1 MNQIQAKDYLQSI
14 VNRGEPKRHK
24 NYDRVV
30 KLAEFYKIIITGE
43 NADSL
48 LKPYT
53 KRQSQEDFESLK
65 AIYQTITPALADP
78 VIKTYHKVFRV
89 APKVKIIDWE
99 EKEMGQTSKDDH
111 ETRLKALYKPLK
123 NFYGGKSLEYWQSND
138 FLHTV
143 FIDPNAF
150 MLIRFEVYDAK
161 REKPD
166 PYPTIITSES
176 AIDFS
181 YTPKGVLDYL
191 LVHDKVLATI
201 LKPSP
206 EGDEEKEVNR
216 YSIYIKDYCYTI
228 TEIVSDL
235 QVVPEGVEVLQSKN
249 GNNKYYLQEFK
260 TLAGEVQAMRVGYI
274 TDPYTQNE
282 TYVSPLECARSWF
295 MKTVKTVAELDITQ
309 TNHAFPQ
316 KIEYVDPC
324 EVDLST
330 GVCKTS
336 GVPQNGCQKCGGSG
350 MCPVTSSQDIKMLK
364 LPRDKE
370 EMIDLDKMMVYKYP
384 PVEIIKWMDEYIEK
398 ISVKV
403 QKTVF
408 NSETFTRDKVAK
420 TATGEN
426 LDMQNVYDTLTPFAQ
441 QVSSVWEF
449 SVRIIANF
457 MDYGK
462 GLIVKYTFPNDF
474 KLKSTWELLMEL
486 KTTQESGA
494 PGNIRQTITDDIM
507 RNFLQDDESEWI
519 RYRAKMKHYPFNG
532 KTDKEIQE
540 AISNNLVTKDVQILW
555 ANFENIF
562 QELEVEQERNNE
574 DIWFYDMT
582 FEMQTELVNKKV
594 QEIKAELEAQTPQ
607 ATMFGKNGIETDPQ
621 DPNEGNEQ

>member
-1 MNQIQAKDYLQSI
+1 MNQEQARNYLQRI
-14 VNRGEPKRHK
+14 VNKGEAPKHD
-24 NYDRVV
+24 YYERVT
-30 KLAEFYKIIITGE
+30 KLADFYKIIITGE

-48 LKPYT
+48 LKPYL
-53 KRQSQEDFESLK
+53 KRQTVEDFASLK
-65 AIYQTITPALADP
+65 DIYQTITPALADP

-99 EKEMGQTSKDDH
+99 ETEAKISETVDVKE
-111 ETRLKALYKPLK
+111 RLTDIYKSLN
-123 NFYGGKSLEYWQSND
+123 NFYAGKTLEHWESND
-138 FLHTV
+138 FLQSV
-143 FIDPNAF
+143 FIDPNSF
-150 MLIRFEVYDAK
+150 VLIRFDSYDAE

-166 PYPTIITSES
+166 PYPVIISS
-176 AIDFS
+176 HDAIDFR
-181 YTPKGVLDYL
+181 YTPKGILDYL
-191 LVHDKVLATI
+191 LVQSKVDA
-201 LKPSP
+201 
-206 EGDEEKEVNR
+206 EVVYPNAQTEVIEVKMFT
-216 YSIYIKDYCYTI
+216 IYIKDWSYTI
-228 TEIVSDL
+228 TEITNEN
-235 QVVPEGVEVLQSKN
+235 QVIPEGAEIMISVN
-249 GNNKYYLQEFK
+249 GKNKYYIQEYR
-260 TLAGEVQAMRVGYI
+260 TGAGQVQAMRVGYI
-274 TDPYTQNE
+274 TDPYTYNH

-316 KIEYVDPC
+316 KIEYVEPC
-324 EVDLST
+324 ETDLST
-330 GVCKTS
+330 GVCKIS
-336 GVPQNGCQKCGGSG
+336 GQTQKGCQKCGGSG
-350 MCPVTSSQDIKMLK
+350 LCVITSSQDIKVMK

-441 QVSSVWEF
+441 QVSSIWEF
-449 SVRIIANF
+449 VVRIVSNF
-457 MDYGK
+457 MDYGD
-462 GLIVKYTFPNDF
+462 GLIVKYTYPNDF

-519 RYRAKMKHYPFNG
+519 RYQSKMKHYPFNG

-540 AISNNLVTKDVQILW
+540 AIANNLVTKETQVLW

-562 QELEVEQERNNE
+562 QELEVEQEQNNP
-574 DIWFYDMT
+574 DIWFYDLT
-582 FEMQTELVNKKV
+582 FEMQTEKMNQKVNEIILQLED
-594 QEIKAELEAQTPQ
+594 QEVSAMRFGAESDAD
-607 ATMFGKNGIETDPQ
+607 IE
-621 DPNEGNEQ
+621 

>member
-1 MNQIQAKDYLQSI
+1 MNQEQARNYLQRI
-14 VNRGEPKRHK
+14 VNKGEAPKHD
-24 NYDRVV
+24 YYERVT
-30 KLAEFYKIIITGE
+30 KLADFYKIIITGE

-48 LKPYT
+48 LKPYL
-53 KRQSQEDFESLK
+53 KRQTVEDFASLK
-65 AIYQTITPALADP
+65 DIYQTITPALADP

-99 EKEMGQTSKDDH
+99 ETEANISETVDVKE
-111 ETRLKALYKPLK
+111 RLTDIYKSLN
-123 NFYGGKSLEYWQSND
+123 NFYAGKTLEHWESND
-138 FLHTV
+138 FLQSV
-143 FIDPNAF
+143 FIDPNSF
-150 MLIRFEVYDAK
+150 VLIRFDSYDAE

-166 PYPTIITSES
+166 PYPVIISS
-176 AIDFS
+176 HDAIDFR
-181 YTPKGVLDYL
+181 YTPKGILDYL
-191 LVHDKVLATI
+191 LVQSKVDA
-201 LKPSP
+201 
-206 EGDEEKEVNR
+206 EVVYPNAQTEVIEVKMFT
-216 YSIYIKDYCYTI
+216 IYIKDWSYTI
-228 TEIVSDL
+228 TEITNEN
-235 QVVPEGVEVLQSKN
+235 QVIPEGAEIMISVN
-249 GNNKYYLQEFK
+249 GKNKYYIQEYR
-260 TLAGEVQAMRVGYI
+260 TGAGQVQAMRVGYI
-274 TDPYTQNE
+274 TDPYTYNH

-316 KIEYVDPC
+316 KIEYVEPC
-324 EVDLST
+324 ETDLST
-330 GVCKTS
+330 GVCKIS
-336 GVPQNGCQKCGGSG
+336 GQTQKGCQKCGGSG
-350 MCPVTSSQDIKMLK
+350 LCVITSSQDIKVMK

-441 QVSSVWEF
+441 QVSSIWEF
-449 SVRIIANF
+449 VVRIVSNF
-457 MDYGK
+457 MDYGD
-462 GLIVKYTFPNDF
+462 GLIVKYTYPNDF

-519 RYRAKMKHYPFNG
+519 RYQSKMKHYPFNG

-540 AISNNLVTKDVQILW
+540 AIANNLVTKETQVLW

-562 QELEVEQERNNE
+562 QELEVEQEQNNP
-574 DIWFYDMT
+574 DIWFYDLT
-582 FEMQTELVNKKV
+582 FEMQTEKMNQKVNEIILQLED
-594 QEIKAELEAQTPQ
+594 QEVSAMRFGAESDAD
-607 ATMFGKNGIETDPQ
+607 IE
-621 DPNEGNEQ
+621 

>member
-1 MNQIQAKDYLQSI
+1 MNQEQARNYLQRI
-14 VNRGEPKRHK
+14 VNKGEAPKHDY
-24 NYDRVV
+24 YDRVT
-30 KLAEFYKIIITGE
+30 KLADFYKIIITGE
-43 NADSL
+43 DADSL
-48 LKPYT
+48 LKPYF
-53 KRQSQEDFESLK
+53 KRQTVEDFTSLK
-65 AIYQTITPALADP
+65 SIYQTITPSLADP

-89 APKVKIIDWE
+89 APKVKIVDWE
-99 EKEMGQTSKDDH
+99 ETEANISNTVDVKE
-111 ETRLKALYKPLK
+111 RLKDIYKSLN
-123 NFYGGKSLEYWQSND
+123 NFYAGKTLEHWQSND
-138 FLHTV
+138 FLHSV

-150 MLIRFEVYDAK
+150 VLIRFDSYDAD

-166 PYPTIITSES
+166 PYPVIISCHD
-176 AIDFS
+176 AIDFK
-181 YTPKGVLDYL
+181 YTPKGILDYL
-191 LVHDKVLATI
+191 LVQSKVDVDI
-201 LKPSP
+201 LYPN
-206 EGDEEKEVNR
+206 GTMEVIEVKMFT
-216 YSIYIKDYCYTI
+216 IYIKDWSYTI
-228 TEIVSDL
+228 TEIAKDN
-235 QVVPEGVEVLQSKN
+235 QVVPDGVEILGSIN
-249 GNNKYYLQEFK
+249 GKTKYYLQEYR
-260 TLAGEVQAMRVGYI
+260 TDAGQVQAMRVGYI
-274 TDPYTQNE
+274 TDPYTHNH

-316 KIEYVDPC
+316 KIEYVEPC
-324 EVDLST
+324 ETDLST
-330 GVCKTS
+330 GVCKISNQT
-336 GVPQNGCQKCGGSG
+336 QKGCQKCGGTG
-350 MCPVTSSQDIKMLK
+350 LCVVTSSQDIKVMK

-384 PVEIIKWMDEYIEK
+384 PVEIIKWMDDYIEK

-449 SVRIIANF
+449 VVKIVSNF
-457 MDYGK
+457 MDYGD
-462 GLIVKYTFPNDF
+462 GLIVKYTYPNDF

-519 RYRAKMKHYPFNG
+519 RYQSKMKHYPFNG

-540 AISNNLVTKDVQILW
+540 AIANELVTKELQVLW

-562 QELEVEQERNNE
+562 QELEVEQEQTNP
-574 DIWFYDMT
+574 DIWFYDLT
-582 FEMQTELVNKKV
+582 FQIQTEKMNAKV
-594 QEIKAELEAQTPQ
+594 EQIISQLEDQEVTATRFGAESDTD
-607 ATMFGKNGIETDPQ
+607 IE
-621 DPNEGNEQ
+621 

>member
-1 MNQIQAKDYLQSI
+1 MNQEQARNYLQRI
-14 VNRGEPKRHK
+14 VNKGEAPKHD
-24 NYDRVV
+24 YYERVT
-30 KLAEFYKIIITGE
+30 KLADFYKIIITGE

-48 LKPYT
+48 LKPYL
-53 KRQSQEDFESLK
+53 KRQTVEDFASLK
-65 AIYQTITPALADP
+65 DIYQTITPALADP

-99 EKEMGQTSKDDH
+99 ETEANISETVDVKE
-111 ETRLKALYKPLK
+111 RLTDIYKSLN
-123 NFYGGKSLEYWQSND
+123 NFYAGKTLEHWESND
-138 FLHTV
+138 FLQSV
-143 FIDPNAF
+143 FIDPNSF
-150 MLIRFEVYDAK
+150 VLIRFDSYDAE

-166 PYPTIITSES
+166 PYPVIISS
-176 AIDFS
+176 HDAIDFR
-181 YTPKGVLDYL
+181 YTPKGILDYL
-191 LVHDKVLATI
+191 LVQSKVDA
-201 LKPSP
+201 
-206 EGDEEKEVNR
+206 EVVYPNAQTEVIEVKMFT
-216 YSIYIKDYCYTI
+216 IYIKDWSYTI
-228 TEIVSDL
+228 TEITNEN
-235 QVVPEGVEVLQSKN
+235 QVIPEGAEIMLSVN
-249 GNNKYYLQEFK
+249 GKNKYYIQEYR
-260 TLAGEVQAMRVGYI
+260 TGAGQVQAMRVGYI
-274 TDPYTQNE
+274 TDPYTYNH

-316 KIEYVDPC
+316 KIEYVEPC
-324 EVDLST
+324 ETDLST
-330 GVCKTS
+330 GVCKIS
-336 GVPQNGCQKCGGSG
+336 GQTQKGCQKCGGSG
-350 MCPVTSSQDIKMLK
+350 LCVITSSQDIKVMK

-441 QVSSVWEF
+441 QVSSIWEF
-449 SVRIIANF
+449 VVRIVSNF
-457 MDYGK
+457 MDYGD
-462 GLIVKYTFPNDF
+462 GLIVKYTYPNDF

-519 RYRAKMKHYPFNG
+519 RYQSKMKHYPFNG

-540 AISNNLVTKDVQILW
+540 AIANNLVTKETQVLW

-562 QELEVEQERNNE
+562 QELEVEQEQNNP
-574 DIWFYDMT
+574 DIWFYDLT
-582 FEMQTELVNKKV
+582 FEMQTEKMNQKVNEIILQLED
-594 QEIKAELEAQTPQ
+594 QEVSAMRFGAESDAD
-607 ATMFGKNGIETDPQ
+607 IE
-621 DPNEGNEQ
+621 